1 MNVKNVAQKLMKNLC
16 APTSV
21 LHVANLSE
29 ECDREMLK
37 AYLEQ
42 AIRYETGVAEKDALV
57 AYVTRSISNSGTILL
72 CRRLNVEH
80 ACCRNLKYLESRAA
94 TRVSA
99 R

>member
-1 MNVKNVAQKLMKNLC
+1 MNTDFPIETDSLIGDARSC
-16 APTSV
+16 
-21 LHVANLSE
+21 
-29 ECDREMLK
+29 EMLK

-80 ACCRNLKYLESRAA
+80 ACCRNLTYLESRAA
-94 TRVSA
+94 TRDSA